1 LAAGSVCQGFWGG
14 SLVVA
19 GYYLG
24 GAMVRHR
31 LGLEAGMFF
40 GGLFVFVIVMALYR
54 YTIAPER

>member
-1 LAAGSVCQGFWGG
+1 
-14 SLVVA
+14 
-19 GYYLG
+19 
-24 GAMVRHR
+24 VRHR